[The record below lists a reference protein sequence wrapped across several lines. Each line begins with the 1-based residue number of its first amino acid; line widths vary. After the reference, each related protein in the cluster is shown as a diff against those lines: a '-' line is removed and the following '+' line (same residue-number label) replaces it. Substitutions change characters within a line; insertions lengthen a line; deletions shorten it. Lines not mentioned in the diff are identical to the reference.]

1 MSIDIKEIQEGA
13 AEARE
18 TAADVATGAIVD
30 MVGAATHPVTTAR
43 RTARRLERQGDP
55 VNTQIRRQ
63 VTRTRNDVAEA
74 VDDVVSG
81 NLAQRIALKGIRA
94 TKNRARRKDIVGD
107 VLYVGLSLL
116 HRGLSTTVH
125 QLNKFEDASQPP
137 PRSASASPARRSG
150 TGRVRRGARSST
162 RRATGTARRATRRVA
177 GTARRTA

>member
-1 MSIDIKEIQEGA
+1 MSIDIKESQEGA

-30 MVGAATHPVTTAR
+30 MVGAATHPVSTAR

-55 VNTQIRRQ
+55 VNTRIRRQ
-63 VTRTRNDVAEA
+63 VTRTRHEVADA

-107 VLYVGLSLL
+107 VLYVGLSFL

-125 QLNKFEDASQPP
+125 QLNKLEDASQPP
-137 PRSASASPARRSG
+137 ARNASASVARRSNSGRARRSG
-150 TGRVRRGARSST
+150 RTGT
-162 RRATGTARRATRRVA
+162 RRAVGSARRPA
-177 GTARRTA
+177 